1 MSKQEIHCKR
11 RKSNPANYLAAI
23 GAALALTACTTTNV
37 AAPSLQSQEQDTM
50 LTIITDQ
57 NPETQLMALVLT
69 MSAKAKGETPRILL
83 CSAGGDLALKAA
95 PESVTASLAPKGM
108 SPQGLLK
115 KLMSEGTPV
124 DVCAI
129 YLPNRP
135 FGKEALLDGIGVA
148 TPADMGEIIARP
160 GETLLSF

>member
-1 MSKQEIHCKR
+1 MSKLEARTKH
-11 RKSNPANYLAAI
+11 RKPNLANYLAAI
-23 GAALALTACTTTNV
+23 GSVLALTACTTTTV
-37 AAPSLQSQEQDTM
+37 AVPSFQSQEQDTM
-50 LTIITDQ
+50 LTIITDP

-69 MSAKAKGETPRILL
+69 MSAKAKGKTPRILL

-95 PESVTASLAPKGM
+95 PENATAPLAPKGV

-115 KLMSEGTPV
+115 KLMNEGVPV

-135 FGKEALLDGIGVA
+135 FGKEALLDGVGVA
-148 TPADMGEIIARP
+148 TPADVGEIIARA